1 MSAAIDWTLSR
12 RNRGLKTEHPENETT
27 HPRPMHIAFV
37 AEKFWPF
44 SGPSELHMGELAVE
58 LDRQGHMIQILT
70 SKLDK
75 TWPGLLDYREIPIH
89 RIASGS
95 GPWATLRNARRFSK
109 HLRGIEGLDSLLV
122 FGINAVTWAVLR
134 TMGQQ
139 MPVIVFI
146 DRSLLETDKL
156 NQIPQRQIEALKRAR
171 AVITNCRELADNLLQ
186 LPGMPS
192 VQVIPNGVN
201 TVEKLPSLSSQSGA
215 RAALSEAHPIL
226 GVDAGQP
233 LAITSLSHNNDEG
246 ILDTIGAWS
255 TVIEQYPR
263 AKLWIVGEGLL
274 AAKAWQRIV
283 KLNLVHSVIMP
294 GFFDEDSGLLLAAD
308 LYIYAFH
315 TPRADPM
322 LIRAMAKQRCI
333 LATSNRWTESFITPN
348 ENGLLAP
355 AARPAALAEA
365 ILLAFAKSD
374 LRSRLANGGVRTA
387 KLHFSLRDEARR
399 VLELLQLPAEQP
411 CESAS

>member
-1 MSAAIDWTLSR
+1 MSAAIEWTLSR

-27 HPRPMHIAFV
+27 RPRPMRIALV

-44 SGPSELHMGELAVE
+44 SGPTEVHLGELAVE
-58 LDRQGHMIQILT
+58 LDRHGHMIQILT

-75 TWPGLLDYREIPIH
+75 TWPGLLDFREIPIH
-89 RIASGS
+89 RIVNGS
-95 GPWATLRNARRFSK
+95 GPWATLRNARRFGK

-122 FGINAVTWAVLR
+122 FGINTVTWAVLR
-134 TMGQQ
+134 TMGHQI
-139 MPVIVFI
+139 PVVVFV
-146 DRSLLETDKL
+146 DRSLLESGTL

-171 AVITNCRELADNLLQ
+171 AVITNCPELASHLLQ

-192 VQVIPNGVN
+192 VQVIPIGVN
-201 TVEKLPSLSSQSGA
+201 TVEKPPSLSSQSGA

-233 LAITSLSHNNDEG
+233 LAITSLTRNNDEG

-255 TVIEQYPR
+255 TVVEQYPG
-263 AKLWIVGEGLL
+263 AKLWIVGDGQL

-283 KLNLVHSVIMP
+283 KLNLVHSVILP
-294 GFFDEDSGLLLAAD
+294 GFFDEDSGILLAAD
-308 LYIYAFH
+308 LYIYSFR

-322 LIRAMAKQRCI
+322 LIRAMANQRCV
-333 LATSNRWTESFITPN
+333 LATSNGWTESFITPN

-355 AARPAALAEA
+355 ANRPAALAEA
-365 ILLAFAKSD
+365 ILLGFAKSD
-374 LRSRLANGGVRTA
+374 LRSRLANGALQTA
-387 KLHFSLRDEARR
+387 KLHFSLGDQARR
-399 VLELLQLPAEQP
+399 VLELLQKPAEQP
-411 CESAS
+411 CESAP